1 MKKRLEFLY
10 HVVKEERIVSF
21 NMCQECYSNDSRATP
36 KLHPRECLENHKQYI
51 CGTCG
56 RCICI
61 ECDKKRNVQRWNF
74 PFKTLEMAKLYLR
87 TADYTM
93 KKACIIYKIKNNKG
107 RISFKIFADD
117 LDIEKYLKRNQDKII
132 EPVFSVGEYK
142 EYPDTKVKKLT
153 LDEIEQYLIEYKN
166 H

>member
-1 MKKRLEFLY
+1 
-10 HVVKEERIVSF
+10 
-21 NMCQECYSNDSRATP
+21 MCQECYSNDSRATH

-51 CGTCG
+51 CGTCR

-74 PFKTLEMAKLYLR
+74 PFKTLEIAKLYLR

>member
-1 MKKRLEFLY
+1 
-10 HVVKEERIVSF
+10 
-21 NMCQECYSNDSRATP
+21 
-36 KLHPRECLENHKQYI
+36 
-51 CGTCG
+51 
-56 RCICI
+56 
-61 ECDKKRNVQRWNF
+61 
-74 PFKTLEMAKLYLR
+74 
-87 TADYTM
+87 M

>member
-1 MKKRLEFLY
+1 MATWYKNSNLFF
-10 HVVKEERIVSF
+10 IV
-21 NMCQECYSNDSRATP
+21 D
-36 KLHPRECLENHKQYI
+36 
-51 CGTCG
+51 
-56 RCICI
+56 
-61 ECDKKRNVQRWNF
+61 
-74 PFKTLEMAKLYLR
+74 
-87 TADYTM
+87 
-93 KKACIIYKIKNNKG
+93 NKG